1 MAGRPKKS
9 VLDVMKTRVWLA
21 EMLRVTGME
30 NVNQLGEL
38 VGDVDTKKM
47 LYRYAHGDNTVSLK
61 MLEKIDLDVRTRKP
75 NHKDGASFFLVGPGS
90 PTESVKFVPLWD
102 ALAGSME
109 EAWNVMLAYDP
120 TLAVQKCLSVSF
132 GLLCSY
138 AVVQI
143 FGTTE
148 PVAYWEGDEPNWVA
162 KEYSDSRLD
171 VDVDLI
177 TFLIAAWRMAHF
189 VGQAQPMMD
198 YILIGLLE
206 KAIPEILNKKFSI
219 EIDDGKARK
228 RYGITDD
235 FMQHIKALADQ
246 HLEEAGLAVK
256 DMDYTANMYPGEEE
270 HPVRGVRA
278 VMEQPLDHAYLFEH
292 LKRRSVAAFFAR
304 KQEAVAAA

>member
-21 EMLRVTGME
+21 EMLRVTGMG

-38 VGDVDTKKM
+38 IGDVDTKKM

-61 MLEKIDLDVRTRKP
+61 MLEKIDADVKAQEP
-75 NHKDGASFFLVGPGS
+75 DHEDGASFFSVGPGS
-90 PTESVKFVPLWD
+90 PTESVKFVPLWN
-102 ALAGSME
+102 ALDGSME
-109 EAWNVMLAYDP
+109 DAWNVMLTYDP

-138 AVVQI
+138 AVI
-143 FGTTE
+143 RLFGTTE
-148 PVAYWEGDEPNWVA
+148 PTAYWEKDESNWVA
-162 KEYSDSRLD
+162 KEYSEGRLD

-177 TFLIAAWRMAHF
+177 TFVIAAWRMAHF
-189 VGQAQPMMD
+189 VGQAQLMMD

-206 KAIPEILNKKFSI
+206 KAIPEILSSKFSI
-219 EIDDGKARK
+219 EIDDGKTK
-228 RYGITDD
+228 KHYGITDD
-235 FMQHIKALADQ
+235 FMQHLETLADQ

-256 DMDYTANMYPGEEE
+256 DMDYTANTYPGEED
-270 HPVRGVRA
+270 HPVHGVRA
-278 VMEQPLDHAYLFEH
+278 VMEQPLDHAYLFER

-304 KQEAVAAA
+304 KQEVTAA